1 MSLANSN
8 VFQNVLDRVGG
19 LLLVAIGLLVGG
31 ATAVVGF

>member
-8 VFQNVLDRVGG
+8 VFQNALDKVGG
-19 LLLVAIGLLVGG
+19 LFLMALGLIVGG

>member
-8 VFQNVLDRVGG
+8 VFQNVLDRAGG
-19 LLLVAIGLLVGG
+19 LLLMALGLIVGG